1 MSAKAYHQASAG
13 ETETKDFRK
22 NYMSDKITACRKP
35 RRS

>member
-22 NYMSDKITACRKP
+22 KLYVRQNHCLS
-35 RRS
+35 